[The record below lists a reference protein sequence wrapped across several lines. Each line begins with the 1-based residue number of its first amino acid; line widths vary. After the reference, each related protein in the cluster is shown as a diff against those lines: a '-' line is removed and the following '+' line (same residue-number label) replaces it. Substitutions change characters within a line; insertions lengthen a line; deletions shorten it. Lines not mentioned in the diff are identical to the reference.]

1 MAQRAQTIPLTAS
14 AAITGRTMVKSSGSL
29 TVAPCTAAT
38 DQPIGVAEYDTAVNA
53 ICAVIVS
60 GVAKVRAGAA
70 IAPQTNARVVSDSL
84 GRVVTAAPVAGT
96 NNGILGFALEAAA
109 ALGDEI
115 DILIEPSI
123 FQG

>member
-14 AAITGRTMVKSSGSL
+14 AAIIGRTMVKMSGSL

-38 DQPIGVAEYDTAVNA
+38 DSPIGVADFDTPIGG
-53 ICAVIVS
+53 ICSVIVS

-70 IAPQTNARVVSDSL
+70 IAPQTNGRVTSDAL
-84 GRVVTAAPVAGT
+84 GRVVPAVPGVGV

-109 ALGDEI
+109 ALGEEI
-115 DILIEPSI
+115 DILIEPSV